1 MTAKD
6 TFKRLKNQER
16 EARRKVIIDAARSVF
31 GSKPYDRTS
40 MQGIAD
46 QAGIAK
52 SSIYNYFASQEA
64 LYVEV
69 AFQDSNR
76 LIDTLEKSLVDES
89 ETGIGG
95 VVNQFIDYCTRNE
108 SFWRMITLFALYGKL
123 GSQSSR
129 RMDVVARRLMD
140 HLDRIFE
147 SNGAGEDR
155 QRLSHA
161 LFASISGILVAFR
174 KYPGRTEAEVVAHM
188 KAVGQTVTSLFEV
201 YLKDPLR

>member
-76 LIDTLEKSLVDES
+76 LIDTLEKTWWTRAKPVS
-89 ETGIGG
+89 GG
-95 VVNQFIDYCTRNE
+95 
-108 SFWRMITLFALYGKL
+108 
-123 GSQSSR
+123 SS
-129 RMDVVARRLMD
+129 
-140 HLDRIFE
+140 
-147 SNGAGEDR
+147 
-155 QRLSHA
+155 
-161 LFASISGILVAFR
+161 
-174 KYPGRTEAEVVAHM
+174 
-188 KAVGQTVTSLFEV
+188 TSLSTTAPETS
-201 YLKDPLR
+201 PSGE

>member
-161 LFASISGILVAFR
+161 LFASISGILVA
-174 KYPGRTEAEVVAHM
+174 
-188 KAVGQTVTSLFEV
+188 
-201 YLKDPLR
+201 